1 MSLFKKKQKLPQVPK
16 EETSQNAP
24 QPQGGREAIEVDG
37 MLVWVDSSKTSEQSK
52 LSAEERAEQ
61 ARREASELKR
71 RLGISDK

>member
-37 MLVWVDSSKTSEQSK
+37 MLVWVDSSKTSEPSRLSEAEKAELSK
-52 LSAEERAEQ
+52 QRRSEMRRKLGLPEE
-61 ARREASELKR
+61 
-71 RLGISDK
+71 